1 MAIKFNGTIQNLK
14 EILKYPKGE
23 WTCKKSGQYVFRTSD
38 GGLLNWWA
46 STGTI
51 NIQGTKNGRIF
62 LENLLHCYINSPPS
76 RIRDK
81 SSSDDLEV
89 IIKYQDNRTA
99 AARIELTLQQ
109 LGVKNIFV
117 TRRDSDIYSK

>member
-14 EILKYPKGE
+14 EILKYTKGK

-38 GGLLNWWA
+38 GGVLNWWA

-51 NIQGTKNGRIF
+51 NIQGTKNGKIF
-62 LENLLHCYINSPPS
+62 LENLLYCYTNAPLS

-81 SSSDDLEV
+81 NALDDLEL
-89 IIKYQDNRTA
+89 IIKYKDNQIA
-99 AARIELTLQQ
+99 ATQLDLKLRRLGIE
-109 LGVKNIFV
+109 NIFV
-117 TRRDSDIYSK
+117 TRGD